1 MALVVA
7 LALITILSVVLTLRK
22 KKMIYLTLPI
32 VTLFGFALVKIWM
45 VPMPFWDTV
54 KFIFDLR
61 G

>member
-1 MALVVA
+1 MVYVLALS
-7 LALITILSVVLTLRK
+7 LITILSVVLFLKK
-22 KKMIYLTLPI
+22 KKMIYLALPM
-32 VTLFGFALVKIWM
+32 VTLLGFALVKVWM